1 MKRPIHQLI
10 EENSKRIVDRFVLD
24 VREHALPPRS
34 LTHDEVADH
43 LHRYLAEIV
52 AVLREGLA
60 DSVRSSRAAKQ
71 HGEQRWYVG
80 YDLKSVILEYGV
92 FRKAIVDTLRE
103 TNTALTLED
112 CDPLSQ
118 FIHVAIADA
127 AVEFMENSLLQ
138 VKEALRLAEEAKEA
152 RDEVL
157 AIVSHDLKNPLSV
170 VQGSAANLS
179 RALEVVD
186 LDAKRPDLLKN
197 VGRIERASATM
208 HTLIHDLLNLGR
220 IRAGEL
226 HLDIR
231 EEKAEGLLIDAV
243 EQAAPLA
250 ELRSVQLTTDGSRG
264 GTVRCDR
271 ERVLQVL
278 ANLIANAIK
287 FSPEGG
293 IVTLQAT
300 CSAGACTFEV
310 TDTGPGISEEQLPYL
325 FNRYWQAPDTAGRGT
340 GLGLAIAKGFV
351 ELHGGTISCESRLG
365 HGSKFSF
372 TLPAPLP

>member
-1 MKRPIHQLI
+1 MKRPLHQLI
-10 EENSKRIVDRFVLD
+10 EENSKRIVDRFVMD
-24 VREHALPPRS
+24 ARAHALPPRS

-52 AVLREGLA
+52 TVLRGGLA
-60 DSVRSSRAAKQ
+60 DSVHSSRAAKK

-92 FRKAIVDTLRE
+92 FRKAIVE
-103 TNTALTLED
+103 TVKETYTALTLED

-170 VQGSAANLS
+170 VQGSAANMG
-179 RALEVVD
+179 RALEVPD
-186 LDAKRPDLLKN
+186 LEVKRPDLVKN

-208 HTLIHDLLNLGR
+208 HTLVHDLLNLGR

-231 EEKAEGLLIDAV
+231 EEKAEELLRAAV

-250 ELRSVQLTTDGSRG
+250 ELRSVHLTTDGAQG
-264 GTVRCDR
+264 GAVRCDR

-278 ANLIANAIK
+278 ANLVANAIK

-293 IVTLQAT
+293 IVALRAS
-300 CSAGACTFEV
+300 CSDGACTFEV
-310 TDTGPGISEEQLPYL
+310 TDTGPGISDEQLPYL
-325 FNRYWQAPDTAGRGT
+325 FNRYWQAPDAAARGT

-351 ELHGGTISCESRLG
+351 ELHGGTISCESELG

-372 TLPAPLP
+372 TLPAPP